1 MNIPICMKMMQ
12 CTKVCKN
19 ENIHRN
25 DIFHKKDT
33 KIRNAQNPFRISM
46 YALLETIHESIKNL
60 NVSKC
65 IKMMTY
71 KNAQTDMIKRHTTD
85 TIQLCY
91 NAKHSQKRQ
100 I

>member
-1 MNIPICMKMMQ
+1 
-12 CTKVCKN
+12 
-19 ENIHRN
+19 
-25 DIFHKKDT
+25 
-33 KIRNAQNPFRISM
+33 M
-46 YALLETIHESIKNL
+46 YELLETIHQSIKNL

-91 NAKHSQKRQ
+91 NAEHAQKR
-100 I
+100 